1 MRITGLR
8 IRINHKALQDSVLNL
23 TDILKFAQS
32 YFVIIAETSLAF
44 VCNYLIT
51 KKLEMIIKVYHIS
64 INSFW

>member
-32 YFVIIAETSLAF
+32 YFVIIAETRLAF

-64 INSFW
+64 INSFR